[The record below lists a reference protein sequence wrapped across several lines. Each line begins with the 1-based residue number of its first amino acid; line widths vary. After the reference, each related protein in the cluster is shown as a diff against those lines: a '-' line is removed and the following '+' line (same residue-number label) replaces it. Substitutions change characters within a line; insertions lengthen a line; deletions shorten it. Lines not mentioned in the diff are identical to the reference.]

1 MKKMIHVY
9 KEGEDRVVELNGKGA
24 TILDDFAVLCGTL
37 VNKIIEGS
45 GVPEDKVVSVLSMT
59 MAQGISERKE
69 GRI

>member
-9 KEGEDRVVELNGKGA
+9 KEGTDRVVELDGRGSV
-24 TILDDFAVLCGTL
+24 ILDDFATLCGTL
-37 VNKIIEGS
+37 VNKIVEGA
-45 GVPEDKVVSVLSMT
+45 GVPEDKVISVLSMT

>member
-9 KEGEDRVVELNGKGA
+9 KEGEGRVVEIDGQGS

-37 VNKIIEGS
+37 VNKITEGA
-45 GVPEDKVVSVLSMT
+45 GVPEENVVSVLSMT